1 MIFMIIRGHE
11 INNKLSKV
19 VKSVGDNLTYANL
32 FDSKKMDEGKNLIEL
47 KRPISASDSMYI
59 FDNAAYVSVCSQILA
74 EDTLLNGITLT
85 PSNTDVDETLKDKVT
100 AINKLLDTQ
109 VTELYNLAV
118 DFNYSGFGAVEI
130 VSTKDGDFK
139 IKQMPSH
146 SLTVVQVTVQNQ
158 KYYLLRQMI
167 NSETTYYKIVGE
179 DYPRNFTYNN
189 QEMNYAM
196 LLGGDNCYLFYS
208 KPKYMS
214 IRSKIFTEIAIQSK
228 NYNKISK
235 GNIANGVLH
244 FNLAPQLGLPQQL
257 DEEGNP
263 IIQPTEE
270 ELIDEEL
277 KGADSGVAVVYTR
290 SENPISIDY
299 VNIEAQNYDYLAQ
312 QQKNCEESVLNV
324 YRVPIQRLMIQTS
337 EAMNSHQSETIFE
350 IYTLAL
356 IQEQKKYID
365 FIKEL
370 VYFIYEVRVDV
381 ELGVPQF
388 SDNRET
394 ELNILKLAWETGGLN
409 LKQYIEGLSKQL
421 DVVNLEDYD
430 FTVNQDIWDYRQ
442 VPGLYE
448 SLDPTSQEELDRI
461 EEALNDYQT
470 I

>member
-1 MIFMIIRGHE
+1 MIIRGHD
-11 INNKLSKV
+11 INHKLTRV
-19 VKSVGDNLTYANL
+19 VKSVGDNLHYANL
-32 FDSKKMDEGKNLIEL
+32 FESKKMDEGKNLIEL
-47 KRPISASDSMYI
+47 KRPISAADAKYI
-59 FDNAAYVSVCSQILA
+59 YDNATYVATCSQILA

-85 PSNTDVDETLKDKVT
+85 PTNTDDETMKDQVE

-109 VTELYNLAV
+109 TQELYNLAV
-118 DFNYSGFGAVEI
+118 DFNYSGFAAVEI
-130 VSTKDGDFK
+130 VTTKDGGFK

-146 SLTVVQVTVQNQ
+146 SLTVVQVTVDNQ
-158 KYYLLRQMI
+158 KYYLLRQRI

-179 DYPRNFTYNN
+179 EYPKNFTYNN
-189 QEMNYAM
+189 QNLNSAM
-196 LLGGDNCYLFYS
+196 LLGGDNFYLFYS
-208 KPKYMS
+208 EPKYMS

-244 FNLAPQLGLPQQL
+244 FNLAPQLGIPQTY

-263 IIQPTEE
+263 VRLPSEE
-270 ELIDEEL
+270 EVIDEEL
-277 KGADSGVAVVYTR
+277 RGADSGVAVVYTR

-312 QQKNCEESVLNV
+312 QQKGCEEAVLNV

-356 IQEQKKYID
+356 IQEQKKYQE

-370 VYFIYEVRVDV
+370 IYFLYEVNVDV

-394 ELNILKLAWETGGLN
+394 ELNILKLAWENGGLN
-409 LKQYIEGLSKQL
+409 LKQYITGLSRVL
-421 DVVNLEDYD
+421 EVVNLEDYD

-448 SLDPTSQEELDRI
+448 LMDPTSQEELDRI

-470 I
+470 L